1 MRSLEGAFLGVSAMA
16 LGVVVALWILL
27 VFDVSGSGV
36 AAAVLLALLLA
47 GCAIAALIVWTARSS
62 ALRLRDSDGNRF
74 NLTREGISH
83 VVTQAAAEV
92 PGVDA
97 VSPAFSGGSRGI
109 SIECIAQ
116 TQPPYNP
123 MDVRRRLRSHLKERV
138 PALTG
143 IEVGRVTVA
152 FEGLPF
158 SAADEYP

>member
-1 MRSLEGAFLGVSAMA
+1 MRSLEGAFLVVSAMA

-36 AAAVLLALLLA
+36 AAAILLALLLA
-47 GCAIAALIVWTARSS
+47 GCVIVGAIVWTARTS

-74 NLTREGISH
+74 NLTRDSIAH
-83 VVTQAAAEV
+83 VVRQAAAEV
-92 PGVDA
+92 PGVDT

-123 MDVRRRLRSHLKERV
+123 MDVRRRLRSHLRDRV
-138 PALTG
+138 AAITG

-158 SAADEYP
+158 SQADEYP